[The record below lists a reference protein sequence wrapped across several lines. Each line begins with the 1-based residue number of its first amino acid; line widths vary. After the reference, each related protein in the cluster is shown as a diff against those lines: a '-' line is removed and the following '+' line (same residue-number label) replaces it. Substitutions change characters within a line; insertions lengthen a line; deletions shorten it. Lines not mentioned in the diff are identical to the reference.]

1 MTIKNTVIQSN
12 IRPDEIVKLAIV
24 GDAGVGKTSYIQSL
38 LKNKPILD
46 QLPTMGISFNT
57 IVVEDVNDVKI
68 KVNIWD
74 TAGQDRFR
82 SIIKLYLRN
91 VDGIILMYDTYTEK
105 VNENLSL
112 WLNTILEESENIY
125 VLVVFNKTDIIHKNK
140 ESNIND
146 GKDFCKKH
154 KLIFKELSVK
164 NFENIKDVILSLI
177 QTIRTN
183 PDNKDVRDLT
193 FKSNVVLDFNSET
206 RRQSYCC

>member
-1 MTIKNTVIQSN
+1 MAIKNTIIQSN
-12 IRPDEIVKLAIV
+12 IRPDEVVKLAIV

-38 LKNKPILD
+38 LKNKPILN
-46 QLPTMGISFNT
+46 QSPTMGISFNT
-57 IVVEDVNDVKI
+57 VIVEDVNDVKI

-82 SIIKLYLRN
+82 SIIKLYLKN

-112 WLNTILEESENIY
+112 WLNTVLEESENIY

-146 GKDFCKKH
+146 GKDFCKK
-154 KLIFKELSVK
+154 
-164 NFENIKDVILSLI
+164 
-177 QTIRTN
+177 T
-183 PDNKDVRDLT
+183 
-193 FKSNVVLDFNSET
+193 
-206 RRQSYCC
+206 

>member
-1 MTIKNTVIQSN
+1 MAIKNTIIQSN
-12 IRPDEIVKLAIV
+12 IRPDEVVKLAIV

-38 LKNKPILD
+38 LKNKPILN
-46 QLPTMGISFNT
+46 QSPTMGISFNT
-57 IVVEDVNDVKI
+57 VIVEDVNDVKI

-82 SIIKLYLRN
+82 SIIKLYLKN

-112 WLNTILEESENIY
+112 WLNTILEEGENIY

-154 KLIFKELSVK
+154 NLIFKESSVK

-206 RRQSYCC
+206 KRQSYCC

>member
-57 IVVEDVNDVKI
+57 VIVEDVNDVKI

-82 SIIKLYLRN
+82 SIIKLYLKN